1 MRTNRCVIHN
11 FDSLM
16 DCRRWVFTCLVI
28 ASHSLPFGERL
39 CSSTSLEDHRFRK
52 SAKMIDSRQLLGEV
66 AHESHNMPTACFL
79 WFWNDMPTFRS
90 RYRTCWWM
98 WVLCLQLPPKSTF
111 EKKPFLS
118 LLNVSFLRQIL
129 RQRSESNSFLSFPK
143 FVESLRI
150 GFLFRFWFGLS
161 LFLNNPV
168 RGDTVYDTQHENVLE
183 ISRLS

>member
-28 ASHSLPFGERL
+28 ASHSLPFGERW

-79 WFWNDMPTFRS
+79 LILEWYANISVAVP
-90 RYRTCWWM
+90 Y
-98 WVLCLQLPPKSTF
+98 
-111 EKKPFLS
+111 
-118 LLNVSFLRQIL
+118 LLMNVSFVLAAAAEEHIREETL
-129 RQRSESNSFLSFPK
+129 SLSFKRFFSSSNTSSTLWIKLFSLFSKICRISKNRFLISFLIRSF
-143 FVESLRI
+143 SL
-150 GFLFRFWFGLS
+150 S
-161 LFLNNPV
+161 K
-168 RGDTVYDTQHENVLE
+168 
-183 ISRLS
+183 